1 MRSFIHE
8 SGWEEWYIQ
17 SVFGIPYHSS
27 ISTNNDGN
35 WLFIINRFKAFHIIM
50 NFQKF
55 YLILKGS
62 FVMKEF
68 QKLNEQEMKQLIG
81 GYSSKDCLKDIG
93 KGIGTGTVAG
103 AAGGGLV
110 AGLGAIPGAFVGA
123 HFGVIGGS
131 AACIGGLLGN

>member
-1 MRSFIHE
+1 
-8 SGWEEWYIQ
+8 
-17 SVFGIPYHSS
+17 
-27 ISTNNDGN
+27 
-35 WLFIINRFKAFHIIM
+35 M

-103 AAGGGLV
+103 GGLV